1 MPCPGEFCTYNP
13 AVTYGVLFVSKLFLL
28 IIYHAHYFIYH
39 AHYLYIVLIIYMV
52 WQQPPSMKGLTTASL
67 HEKSGSLC
75 TYVRIWFLT
84 FRPTARTL
92 VTSNAD
98 WSWKMRAS
106 CDSQCARPSSSS
118 GVACWSLTVGWHF
131 SRFSPFFLTVFQ
143 PWFQPTEWNFCQL
156 YRISEF
162 N

>member
-1 MPCPGEFCTYNP
+1 MLYYALPWWILYLQPSSDLWG
-13 AVTYGVLFVSKLFLL
+13 AVCVK
-28 IIYHAHYFIYH
+28 IIS
-39 AHYLYIVLIIYMV
+39 AHYLSCTLFYISCTLFIYRTHYLY
-52 WQQPPSMKGLTTASL
+52 GLTTASL

-143 PWFQPTEWNFCQL
+143 PWFQPTKWNFCQL